1 MEPTARLGDGERAP
15 GDGGGEG
22 ERAPGRLWRRARA
35 WRRRRRRRQWG
46 WRSSIGAQSGCNCVG
61 LGELDKE
68 VGGNKINQ
76 AATASALAPP
86 LFCLRFSGSKGRGGG
101 LLCHPAAPT
110 ERWMGLGRR
119 TAGAK
124 VIDPLCLAQFDKE
137 DAALLCL
144 TSSASGLVQL
154 EYLRGISPMTTSNT
168 CITYPSFTI
177 YLHSCS
183 PQGTKMQA

>member
-1 MEPTARLGDGERAP
+1 MAAVKASARLGDGGGERVP
-15 GDGGGEG
+15 GDDGGEG
-22 ERAPGRLWRRARA
+22 GS
-35 WRRRRRRRQWG
+35 G
-46 WRSSIGAQSGCNCVG
+46 GGGHQSA
-61 LGELDKE
+61 L
-68 VGGNKINQ
+68 NQ
-76 AATASALAPP
+76 AATASALALP

-124 VIDPLCLAQFDKE
+124 VIDPRCLAQFDKE
-137 DAALLCL
+137 DAALLRL

-154 EYLRGISPMTTSNT
+154 EYLRGISPITTSNT
-168 CITYPSFTI
+168 CVTYPSFTI

-183 PQGTKMQA
+183 PQVPDTKIQDGFL